1 MLCRFFCSIALLRQ
15 NTDIIVFAL
24 SIFISIPSVFS
35 FPRTVLRAL
44 FFLVLSGVG
53 HKNGSDWINFTRI
66 MRRYT
71 IRLYLRAS
79 SEPSKTAHPLLLLRV
94 RPYARGVA
102 DNKGSILAVACAAAD
117 LLRARKFGSTLPRG
131 GRGSDWKWWFTVCR
145 ADTQGAW
152 TPVEGGASGL
162 AP

>member
-1 MLCRFFCSIALLRQ
+1 MPFLLLYCPTETEYRHY
-15 NTDIIVFAL
+15 
-24 SIFISIPSVFS
+24 
-35 FPRTVLRAL
+35 RLRAINIHL
-44 FFLVLSGVG
+44 YPKRLQFSQNSTTRPLLFLVLSGVG
-53 HKNGSDWINFTRI
+53 HKNGSDWISFTRI